1 MDFLM
6 SFINFLV
13 YEVLNQPATL
23 VGLMAFLGLAL
34 LKKPFSKIMSG
45 TLKSILGFVIL
56 GAGAN
61 VLIGSLNNLGPMI
74 QQAFNIQGVIP
85 TNEAIVAL
93 AQQTLGTQTALIM
106 AFGFIANLLFARFTP
121 LKYVFL
127 TGHHIF
133 FMAALLSAVL
143 STAGLT
149 GVPLIAVG
157 AVILGFVM
165 VLFPALAEPFMKKI
179 TGGTDVALGH
189 FGTTGY
195 VAAGLV
201 GKVVGDPE
209 DSTEDIKVPKY
220 LSFLKES
227 VLATMLTMIIIF
239 FIVSLIAGRDIYSQ
253 YSGGQSIFMFALMQG
268 ITFAAGVHIILTG
281 VRMIIGEIVPAFQGI
296 GEKLVPDAKPALDCP
311 ITFTYAPNAVIIG
324 FLFSFLGGLVSMF
337 FLGPLGLALIIP
349 GMVPHFFTGATAGVF
364 GNSTGGKKGAML
376 GAFVNGVLISFLP
389 ALLLPVLGSLGFANT
404 TFGDADF
411 GVVGII
417 IGYIAKLFA

>member
-1 MDFLM
+1 MA
-6 SFINFLV
+6 FINFIV
-13 YEVLNQPATL
+13 YEILNEPAVL
-23 VGLMAFLGLAL
+23 VGLMTFLGLAL
-34 LKKPFSKIMSG
+34 MRKPVSKVISG

-74 QQAFNIQGVIP
+74 QQAFDIQGVIP

-93 AQQTLGTQTALIM
+93 AQQTFGSETALIM
-106 AFGFIANLLFARFTP
+106 VFGFIANLFFARFTP

-143 STAGLT
+143 GTAGMT
-149 GVPLIAVG
+149 GVPLIIVG
-157 AVILGFVM
+157 ALILGFVM

-201 GKVVGDPE
+201 GKVVGNPE
-209 DSTEDIKVPKY
+209 DSTEDIEVPKS

-227 VLATMLTMIIIF
+227 VLSTTITMIVIF
-239 FIVSLIAGRDIYSQ
+239 FVVSLIAGQDIYSQ
-253 YSGGQSIFMFALMQG
+253 FSDGKSIFMFSLMQG
-268 ITFAAGVHIILTG
+268 ITFASGVNIILTG

-324 FLFSFLGGLVSMF
+324 FLFSFLGGLISMF
-337 FLGPLGLALIIP
+337 LLGPLGLALIIP

-364 GNSTGGKKGAML
+364 GNATGGKRGAML

-389 ALLLPVLGSLGFANT
+389 AMLLPVLGSLGFANT

-411 GVVGII
+411 GIVGII

>member
-1 MDFLM
+1 MAL
-6 SFINFLV
+6 INFIV
-13 YEVLNQPATL
+13 YQVLNEPAVL
-23 VGLMAFLGLAL
+23 VGLMALIGLAVM
-34 LKKPFSKIMSG
+34 KKPFSKIMSG

-56 GAGAN
+56 GAGSN
-61 VLIGSLNNLGPMI
+61 VLISSLNNLGPMI
-74 QQAFNIQGVIP
+74 QQTFNIQGVIP

-93 AQQTLGTQTALIM
+93 AQQTFGRETALIM
-106 AFGFIANLLFARFTP
+106 GFGFLANLLFARITP

-143 STAGLT
+143 GTAGLNEI
-149 GVPLIAVG
+149 PLIIVG
-157 AVILGFVM
+157 SLLLGFVM
-165 VLFPALAEPFMKKI
+165 ILFPALGAPFMRKV
-179 TGGTDVALGH
+179 TGGDEVAIGH

-195 VAAGLV
+195 IAAGLV
-201 GKVVGDPE
+201 GQLIGDPE
-209 DSTEDIKVPKY
+209 DSTEDIEFSDS

-227 VLATMLTMIIIF
+227 VLSTMLTMIIIF
-239 FIVSLIAGRDIYSQ
+239 FIIGLFAGPEVYAEYAGERSL
-253 YSGGQSIFMFALMQG
+253 FMFALMQG
-268 ITFAAGVHIILTG
+268 ITFAAGVSIILSG

-296 GEKLVPDAKPALDCP
+296 AEKIVPDAKPALDCP

-324 FLFSFLGGLVSMF
+324 FIFSFLGGLVSMF
-337 FLGPLGLALIIP
+337 LLGPLGLALIIP

-364 GNSTGGKKGAML
+364 GNATGGKKGAML
-376 GAFVNGVLISFLP
+376 GAFVNGILISFLP

-417 IGYIAKLFA
+417 VGYLAKLFS

>member
-1 MDFLM
+1 MA
-6 SFINFLV
+6 FINFIV
-13 YEVLNQPATL
+13 YEILNEPAVL
-23 VGLMAFLGLAL
+23 VGLMTFLGLAL
-34 LKKPFSKIMSG
+34 MRKPVSKVISG

-93 AQQTLGTQTALIM
+93 AQQTFGSETALIM
-106 AFGFIANLLFARFTP
+106 GFGFIANLFFARFTP

-143 STAGLT
+143 GTAGMT
-149 GVPLIAVG
+149 GAPLIIVG
-157 AVILGFVM
+157 ALILGFVM

-179 TGGTDVALGH
+179 TGSSDVALGH

-201 GKVVGDPE
+201 GKVVGNPE
-209 DSTEDIKVPKY
+209 DSTEDIEVPKS

-227 VLATMLTMIIIF
+227 VLSTTITMIVIF
-239 FIVSLIAGRDIYSQ
+239 FVVSLIAGQDIYSQ
-253 YSGGQSIFMFALMQG
+253 FSDGKSIFMFSLMQG
-268 ITFAAGVHIILTG
+268 ITFAAGVNIILTG

-337 FLGPLGLALIIP
+337 LLGPFGLALIIP

-364 GNSTGGKKGAML
+364 GNSTGGKKGAMV

>member
-1 MDFLM
+1 MAL
-6 SFINFLV
+6 INFIV
-13 YEVLNQPATL
+13 YEILNEPAVL
-23 VGLMAFLGLAL
+23 VGLMTFLGLAL
-34 LKKPFSKIMSG
+34 MKKPVSKVISG

-74 QQAFNIQGVIP
+74 QEAFNIQGVIP

-93 AQQTLGTQTALIM
+93 AQQTFGSETALIM
-106 AFGFIANLLFARFTP
+106 GFGFIANLIIARLTP
-121 LKYVFL
+121 LKYIFL

-143 STAGLT
+143 GTAGLT
-149 GVPLIAVG
+149 GLPLIATG

-165 VLFPALAEPFMKKI
+165 VLFPALAEPFMEKI
-179 TGGTDVALGH
+179 TGSKDVALGH

-201 GKVVGDPE
+201 GRFVGNDE
-209 DSTEDIKVPKY
+209 DSTEDIEVPQS

-227 VLATMLTMIIIF
+227 VLSTTLTMIIIF
-239 FIVSLIAGRDIYSQ
+239 FVVSLIAGRDIYSE
-253 YSGGQSIFMFALMQG
+253 YSGGKSIFMFSLMQG
-268 ITFAAGVHIILTG
+268 ITFAAGVNIILTG

-337 FLGPLGLALIIP
+337 LLGPFGLALIIP

-364 GNSTGGKKGAML
+364 GNSTGGKKGAMV

-411 GVVGII
+411 GVVGIV
-417 IGYIAKLFA
+417 IGYVAKLFA

>member
-1 MDFLM
+1 MAL
-6 SFINFLV
+6 INFIV
-13 YEVLNQPATL
+13 YEILNEPAVL
-23 VGLMAFLGLAL
+23 VGLMTFLGLAL
-34 LKKPFSKIMSG
+34 MRKPVSKVISG

-61 VLIGSLNNLGPMI
+61 VLISSLNNLGPMI
-74 QQAFNIQGVIP
+74 QDAFNIQGVIP

-93 AQQTLGTQTALIM
+93 AQQTFGSETALIM
-106 AFGFIANLLFARFTP
+106 GFGFIANLIIARLTP
-121 LKYVFL
+121 LKYIFL

-143 STAGLT
+143 GTAGMT
-149 GVPLIAVG
+149 GAPLIIVG

-179 TGGTDVALGH
+179 TGSSDVALGH

-201 GKVVGDPE
+201 GKYVGDPE
-209 DSTEDIKVPKY
+209 DSTEKIKVPKS
-220 LSFLKES
+220 LNFLKES
-227 VLATMLTMIIIF
+227 VLSTTITMIVIF
-239 FIVSLIAGRDIYSQ
+239 FVVSLIAGRDIYSE
-253 YSGGQSIFMFALMQG
+253 YSGGKSIFMFSLMQG
-268 ITFAAGVHIILTG
+268 ITFAAGVNIILTG

-417 IGYIAKLFA
+417 IGYVAKLFA